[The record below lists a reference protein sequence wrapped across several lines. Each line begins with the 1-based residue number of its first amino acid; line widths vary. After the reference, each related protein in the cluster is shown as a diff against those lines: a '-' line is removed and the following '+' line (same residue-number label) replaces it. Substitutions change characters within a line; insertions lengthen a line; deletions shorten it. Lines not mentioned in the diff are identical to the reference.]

1 MYRLVISILL
11 DWCISH
17 FNGLLVRL
25 MHLGFFFFFL
35 FSGWQIL
42 IDKGSLFI
50 YFLLLLFYWIWI
62 GCWAR
67 LKAQLDQP
75 KPITYTLP
83 WFGWWFLN
91 LKKFVGNDNVSQII
105 LFQPGYTLKISELFS
120 IFFIKFLL
128 LVLIQMDLSHIY

>member
-25 MHLGFFFFFL
+25 MHLGFFFFFFFL
-35 FSGWQIL
+35 GGKYWL
-42 IDKGSLFI
+42 TKEVYLFI
-50 YFLLLLFYWIWI
+50 YLLLLFYWIWI

-91 LKKFVGNDNVSQII
+91 LKKFVGNDNASQII
-105 LFQPGYTLKISELFS
+105 LFQPGYTLKISEFFS